1 MIKRF
6 ENALNCVKDYTSQIF
21 MATIIMMMIINF
33 QRDCD
38 LYSNKKSTDQNIWIR
53 SGGGVICK
61 WLFYCSI
68 SFALHSKRAKFH
80 WL

>member
-61 WLFYCSI
+61 
-68 SFALHSKRAKFH
+68 
-80 WL
+80 